1 MLPDSTSALLL
12 ISVLLVHSSVLS
24 CRIGTQT
31 ECDAAP
37 FVPGH
42 DLVGPGFD
50 IVRQHRKADVIDVK
64 TYLRPSKTCVVC
76 NNPFQ
81 NHALQ
86 KLPTSVLDWSTSS
99 QCSDDIH
106 SGLYT
111 SLTPEFE
118 KLDMGATR
126 SKAYR
131 FASKRSKEDRYTF
144 STHSVTCSHYDFM
157 VSITPPLTLKF
168 KKRLDLLPT
177 HYNSST
183 KNEFRKL
190 IDIYGT
196 HYARQVNLG
205 GRLRR
210 LITLRSCLAS
220 MNGLKSNE
228 MKISSVP
235 DSCIGVLKNKDSA
248 TNFRSGLHQHFTEVS
263 GGNGWLGKFSIFQN
277 DSMGY
282 MNWLK
287 SLKEHPDVV
296 SYSLRPLY
304 RLMPNELQKAAV
316 KAAIWQYLKDTGVK
330 KPPEEPQCDD
340 KTPNVA
346 SNCCPL
352 HTSWGNLSVTIVQ
365 AWKLYGDVVGVTDR
379 WVAKVKNKDLME
391 PDETKMI
398 QSDDPQWNAEFN
410 LGKVDTSHQ
419 LLIEVWDEDSSKSD
433 DLLVQCVMYLMPGSY
448 TFTCSSYLGHLL
460 FKFTLTCDPYLTG
473 EKCIVYKPSPLVTG
487 DYYVTGRVTKLF
499 GQDLLYAEKD
509 LSTGPTAGCRF
520 LVVGW

>member
-1 MLPDSTSALLL
+1 FAGAQVSLPLLL

-106 SGLYT
+106 KVMISWLI
-111 SLTPEFE
+111 PEFE

-228 MKISSVP
+228 IETCLSMGVAVGLGKMKISSVP

-379 WVAKVKNKDLME
+379 WVAKMRGKQFYFLYYLN
-391 PDETKMI
+391 
-398 QSDDPQWNAEFN
+398 N
-410 LGKVDTSHQ
+410 LVDTSHQ

-487 DYYVTGRVTKLF
+487 D
-499 GQDLLYAEKD
+499 
-509 LSTGPTAGCRF
+509 
-520 LVVGW
+520 